1 MIKFFR
7 NIRKTLLSEGKTS
20 KYLKYAVGEII
31 LVVVGILIALQIN
44 NWNEARK
51 ISNLEIDII
60 QELKNNLDSD
70 LIDIDEN
77 IGWHTKSLYSSQI
90 ITKVIDEKLS
100 YNDSLDYHFSSI
112 YVFPMFVP
120 TLTAYETLKQNGTR
134 LIKNDSLRFRIVGL
148 YERDHSFLNDV
159 MNNERQQTSKDLHG
173 LYRKEFNSFDWFGK
187 THPANFNRLLENEEY
202 YNYVQFK
209 KALSKYMIDLYNWLK
224 EDIEIIKNLINE
236 ELERRK

>member
-7 NIRKTLLSEGKTS
+7 HIRKTLLMENKTS
-20 KYLKYAVGEII
+20 KYLKYAIGEII
-31 LVVVGILIALQIN
+31 LVVAGILIALQIN

-60 QELKNNLDSD
+60 KELKNNLDSD

-77 IGWHTKSLYSSQI
+77 IGWHTQGVNSSQI
-90 ITKVIDEKLS
+90 ITKVIDNKLS

-112 YVFPMFVP
+112 YVFPMFLP
-120 TLTAYETLKQNGTR
+120 TITAYETLKQNGTR

-148 YERDHSFLNDV
+148 YERTHVFLNDV
-159 MNNERQQTSKDLHG
+159 MNSERQQNYKDLNG

-187 THPANFNRLLENEEY
+187 THPANFNRLMENEEY

-209 KALSKYMIDLYNWLK
+209 MALSKYMIDLYNWLK